1 MKCPYCGLAK
11 DKVVDSREGKNGIV
25 IRRRRECQNC
35 RRRFTTYEKIEEIP
49 YMVIKK
55 DGRREEF
62 DRGKLLAGMRR
73 ATEKRPVSNKAL
85 EDIADEIEAMVQ
97 DNSDREIET
106 RIIGNFIMEKLKEL
120 DKVAYVRFASV
131 YRQFEDIDEFMRE
144 LKGLIETRK

>member
-1 MKCPYCGLAK
+1 MKCPYCGLVK

-97 DNSDREIET
+97 DSSDREIET